1 MSNQFQCLEYYIM
14 VRKYGVSQ
22 HSQKVRV
29 LMRVLFGVFLFL
41 FFFYYQYPLLELT
54 QYQLSGGQT
63 VYRPLISA
71 LVLTGLLVSAQRLVE
86 KWIPFSDNLYFFSY
100 LPSVIA
106 SILFIAFTPKT
117 NGILLMFAGFA
128 FVIFVLIV
136 CLILRN
142 VSGVKAGSDSVP
154 ELFSKHFAAL
164 VLACL
169 MIGATANSR
178 EVLAYEIKV
187 AGLIKEGKYD
197 EALEIGRNSLATSS
211 RLSALRAL
219 ALSRSSLG
227 LGEGLFSYPLSEG
240 GAKQLLLEPADTTV
254 SLLPPDSLYAQ
265 WGVWPSSRETP
276 IEYFYRAASRTTD
289 STVVGDYLLASLLLE
304 RDLDRFVEVLPDYYA
319 ISDTVEIPR
328 YFSEALAVY
337 VHLKGKTENVSV
349 DSALMKNYEDFLH
362 YGEQYRDLIVRRNY
376 WRRKY
381 ADTYW
386 TYFYLQ

>member
-1 MSNQFQCLEYYIM
+1 
-14 VRKYGVSQ
+14 
-22 HSQKVRV
+22 
-29 LMRVLFGVFLFL
+29 MRVLFGVFLFL

-71 LVLTGLLVSAQRLVE
+71 LVLTGLLVSVQRLVE

-100 LPSVIA
+100 LPSVIV

-117 NGILLMFAGFA
+117 NGILLMFVGFA

-227 LGEGLFSYPLSEG
+227 LGGGLFSYPLSED

-304 RDLDRFVEVLPDYYA
+304 RDLDRFVEVLPDYYE

>member
-1 MSNQFQCLEYYIM
+1 M
-14 VRKYGVSQ
+14 VRKYRVSQ

-41 FFFYYQYPLLELT
+41 FFFCYQYPLLELT

-71 LVLTGLLVSAQRLVE
+71 LVLTGVLVSIQRLVE
-86 KWIPFSDNLYFFSY
+86 KWIPFSDSLYFFSY
-100 LPSVIA
+100 IPSVIA
-106 SILFIAFTPKT
+106 SVLITAFTPQT
-117 NGILLMFAGFA
+117 NGILLLFAGFA
-128 FVIFVLIV
+128 FVVFVLTV
-136 CLILRN
+136 CLVLRN
-142 VSGVKAGSDSVP
+142 ASGAKTNFDSSVP
-154 ELFSKHFAAL
+154 ELFSKHLAAL

-169 MIGATANSR
+169 MIGATANTR

-197 EALEIGRNSLATSS
+197 EALEIGRQSLATSS

-227 LGEGLFSYPLSEG
+227 LGGGLFSYPLSED

-289 STVVGDYLLASLLLE
+289 SIVIGDYLLASLLLE
-304 RDLDRFVEVLPDYYA
+304 RDLDRFVEVLPDYYE

-337 VHLKGKTENVSV
+337 AHLKGKAENVSI

-362 YGEQYRDLIVRRNY
+362 YGEQYPDLIVRRNY